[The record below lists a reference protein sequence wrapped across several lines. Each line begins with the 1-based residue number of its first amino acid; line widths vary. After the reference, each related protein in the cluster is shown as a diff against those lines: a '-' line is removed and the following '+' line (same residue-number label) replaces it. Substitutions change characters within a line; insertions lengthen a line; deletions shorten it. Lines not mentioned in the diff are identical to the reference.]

1 MNGLDSDTGRN
12 SRRGETMVS
21 RIIIFIVLFIVWIYI
36 LTVFKRRK
44 LEFFYFL
51 VGSIGTFLFSFA
63 ALRNVLTQILTT
75 LTCFLTGILGNALG
89 LFKAYTS
96 HSILFIENWDGPIS
110 LYVDFECGGVIEILV
125 FISLVWFFAVYKTKE
140 KLLISLAG
148 IVWIIAANIIRLFS
162 ICLIINKFGNESYYV
177 AHTIVGR
184 LIFYALS
191 IILYFYVFTRAQIRK
206 QRVGEFGYDNEDSK

>member
-1 MNGLDSDTGRN
+1 MIKAA
-12 SRRGETMVS
+12 
-21 RIIIFIVLFIVWIYI
+21 IIYVVLFIIWIYI

-51 VGSIGTFLFSFA
+51 LGSIGTFLFAFA
-63 ALRNVLTQILTT
+63 LLRNVLTNILTT
-75 LTCFLTGILGNALG
+75 LTCFLTGLLGNALG
-89 LFKAYTS
+89 IFKAYTS
-96 HSILFIENWDGPIS
+96 HSILFVENADGPIS

-125 FISLVWFFAVYKTKE
+125 FLSLIWFFAVYNVKQ
-140 KLLISLAG
+140 KLGISLIG
-148 IVWIIAANIIRLFS
+148 IVWIIVANIIRLFS

-206 QRVGEFGYDNEDSK
+206 QRVGEFGYDNEAGK

>member
-1 MNGLDSDTGRN
+1 
-12 SRRGETMVS
+12 MVS
-21 RIIIFIVLFIVWIYI
+21 RIIIFVVLFIVWIYI
-36 LTVFKRRK
+36 LTVFKRKK

-51 VGSIGTFLFSFA
+51 LGSIGTFLFSFV
-63 ALRNVLTQILTT
+63 ALRNIMTQILTT
-75 LTCFLTGILGNALG
+75 LTCFLTGQLGNALG
-89 LFKAYTS
+89 LFTAYTS
-96 HSILFIENWDGPIS
+96 HSILFIENAYGPIS

-125 FISLVWFFAVYKTKE
+125 FISLVWFFAVYSVKE
-140 KLLISLAG
+140 KFLTSLVG

-206 QRVGEFGYDNEDSK
+206 QRVGEFGYDNADSK

>member
-1 MNGLDSDTGRN
+1 MIKAAILY
-12 SRRGETMVS
+12 V
-21 RIIIFIVLFIVWIYI
+21 VLFIIWIYI

-51 VGSIGTFLFSFA
+51 LGSIGTFLFAFA
-63 ALRNVLTQILTT
+63 LLRNVLTNILTT
-75 LTCFLTGILGNALG
+75 LTCYLTGLLGNALG
-89 LFKAYTS
+89 IFKAYTS
-96 HSILFIENWDGPIS
+96 HSILFVENADGPIS

-125 FISLVWFFAVYKTKE
+125 FLSLIWFFAVYNVKQ
-140 KLLISLAG
+140 KLGISLIG
-148 IVWIIAANIIRLFS
+148 IVWIITANIIRLFS

-206 QRVGEFGYDNEDSK
+206 QRVGEFGYDNEAGK

>member
-1 MNGLDSDTGRN
+1 MAG
-12 SRRGETMVS
+12 
-21 RIIIFIVLFIVWIYI
+21 RIIIFIVLFLVWLYI
-36 LTVFKRRK
+36 LTVFKRKK

-51 VGSIGTFLFSFA
+51 LGSIGTFLFSFA
-63 ALRNVLTQILTT
+63 LLRNVMTKILTT
-75 LTCFLTGILGNALG
+75 LTCFLTGLLGNVLG

-96 HSILFIENWDGPIS
+96 HSILFIENADGPIS

-125 FISLVWFFAVYKTKE
+125 FISLIWFFAVYKVKE
-140 KLLISLAG
+140 KALISLAG
-148 IVWIIAANIIRLFS
+148 IVWIILANIIRLFS

>member
-1 MNGLDSDTGRN
+1 MIKAAILY
-12 SRRGETMVS
+12 V
-21 RIIIFIVLFIVWIYI
+21 VLFIIWIYI

-51 VGSIGTFLFSFA
+51 LGSIGTFLFAFVL
-63 ALRNVLTQILTT
+63 LRNVLTNILTT
-75 LTCFLTGILGNALG
+75 LTCFLTGLLGNALG
-89 LFKAYTS
+89 IFKAYTS
-96 HSILFIENWDGPIS
+96 HSILFVENADGPIS

-125 FISLVWFFAVYKTKE
+125 FLSLIWFFAVYNVKQ
-140 KLLISLAG
+140 KLGISLIG

-206 QRVGEFGYDNEDSK
+206 QRVGEFGYDNEAGK

>member
-1 MNGLDSDTGRN
+1 MIKYAILY
-12 SRRGETMVS
+12 
-21 RIIIFIVLFIVWIYI
+21 IVLLLVWIYI
-36 LTVFKRRK
+36 LTVFKRKK

-51 VGSIGTFLFSFA
+51 VGSIGTFLFSFIL
-63 ALRNVLTQILTT
+63 LRNFLTNILTT
-75 LTCFLTGILGNALG
+75 LTCFLTGLLGNALG
-89 LFKAYTS
+89 IFKAYTS
-96 HSILFIENWDGPIS
+96 HSILFVENADGPIS

-125 FISLVWFFAVYKTKE
+125 FISLVWFFAVYKVKE
-140 KLLISLAG
+140 KFAISVIG
-148 IVWIIAANIIRLFS
+148 ILWIIVANIIRLFS

-206 QRVGEFGYDNEDSK
+206 QRVGEFGYDNEVNK